1 MRRANHHKARLVV
14 VLNARHSS
22 LNGRV
27 ITTLQQLS
35 LFSLLPPTRVARCE
49 YIWLSFSCRCSPC
62 LTINQRRSKEKLII
76 AFHVCN
82 CHPCSG
88 PLLSG
93 HQCHHQPCRRK
104 QQQGHHPSPF
114 FVSSFLLHL
123 VLLQLLV
130 FVFSWHHSGWTGCCC
145 QSAFGDERHPHPEL
159 VMAKV
164 QDKTIFGAEC
174 RRLLICCCNKS
185 KTKSGS
191 MLL

>member
-93 HQCHHQPCRRK
+93 HQCHHQPCRR
-104 QQQGHHPSPF
+104 QQNKGIIHPPSLSPPF
-114 FVSSFLLHL
+114 YSTSFCSNSWFLCSRDIILGGQAAAANPHL
-123 VLLQLLV
+123 ATRDTLI
-130 FVFSWHHSGWTGCCC
+130 
-145 QSAFGDERHPHPEL
+145 QS
-159 VMAKV
+159 
-164 QDKTIFGAEC
+164 
-174 RRLLICCCNKS
+174 
-185 KTKSGS
+185 
-191 MLL
+191 